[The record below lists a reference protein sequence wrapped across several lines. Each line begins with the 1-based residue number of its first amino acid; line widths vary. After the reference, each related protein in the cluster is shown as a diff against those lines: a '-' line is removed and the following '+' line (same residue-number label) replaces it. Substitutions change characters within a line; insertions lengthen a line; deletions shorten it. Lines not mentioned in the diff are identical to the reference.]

1 MSKNEQRFCFTC
13 DKYVEPEYVSHSCIA
28 PYGSIVTA
36 KGYCP
41 DCGRQITKEVIVD
54 DDGLHPP
61 KDCVR
66 TSRYG
71 W

>member
-1 MSKNEQRFCFTC
+1 MANEKFCSKCQE
-13 DKYVEPEYVSHSCIA
+13 YVEPEYETKMCIA

-41 DCGRQITKEVIVD
+41 YCYQIIVREHVVD

-61 KDCVR
+61 KR
-66 TSRYG
+66 G
-71 W
+71 